1 MFYEAEL
8 RLLREAFRKS
18 RISTGVFDP
27 GSTQNAKKFDQFAFL
42 SGDADPVALLHHV
55 LPEVKPATVYRLRDP
70 FDCRYIFLQLP
81 DFPNGAV
88 LVIGPYLATAP
99 TQRQVLEFA
108 ERHGIS
114 PSRQKNLFNYIFA
127 MPLLPD
133 NSQLY
138 MLLEAFYERLW
149 GINGFSVEYLDRDPY
164 PSSLP
169 SLSDKGESNVEDD
182 ILFTMK
188 NMEQRYNYENE
199 LMAAVSQGQLH
210 KAHSLLNNVST
221 NLFEQRVAD
230 PVRNTKNYC
239 IIMNTLLRKAAEQG
253 GVHPMF
259 LDKASSTYAAQIEQL
274 VSLEQVLPFMTE
286 MFRAY
291 CRLVRKHSTR
301 DYSPPVQQALLCIES
316 NLASDLSLR
325 TIAETLN
332 ISSSYLSTI
341 FKKETGMTIT
351 DFIAQRRV
359 ERAKELL
366 RTTRLQIQTIAQHCG
381 IVDVHYFSKIF
392 KKITGMTPK
401 AYRDSLKR

>member
-8 RLLREAFRKS
+8 RLLRETFRKS
-18 RISTGVFDP
+18 RINTGIFDP
-27 GSTQNAKKFDQFAFL
+27 GAAQDNKKFNQLAFL
-42 SGDADPVALLHHV
+42 SGDADPAALLRHV
-55 LPEVKPATVYRLRDP
+55 LPEVQPATVYRLRDP

-81 DFPNGAV
+81 EFPHDAV
-88 LVIGPYLATAP
+88 LVIGPYLAAAP

-108 ERHGIS
+108 ELHGIS
-114 PSRQKNLFNYIFA
+114 PSRQKSLFNYIFA

-138 MLLEAFYERLW
+138 MLLESFYERIW
-149 GINGFSVEYLDRDPY
+149 GINGFTVEYMDRDPY
-164 PSSLP
+164 PSSLT
-169 SLSDKGESNVEDD
+169 SLSDKGDNPEDD

-188 NMEQRYNYENE
+188 NMEQRYGYENE
-199 LMAAVSQGQLH
+199 LMSAVSQGQIH
-210 KAHSLLNNVST
+210 KANSLLNSFST

-239 IIMNTLLRKAAEQG
+239 VIMNTLLRKAAEQG
-253 GVHPMF
+253 GVHPIF

-286 MFRAY
+286 MFRDY

-301 DYSPPVQQALLCIES
+301 DYSPPVQQALLCIET
-316 NLASDLSLR
+316 NLASELSLR
-325 TIAETLN
+325 TIAEKLN

-359 ERAKELL
+359 DRAKELL
-366 RTTRLQIQTIAQHCG
+366 RTTRLQVQTVAQHCG

-392 KKITGMTPK
+392 KKTTGMTPK

>member
-1 MFYEAEL
+1 MFYESEL
-8 RLLREAFRKS
+8 RLLREAFRKCH
-18 RISTGVFDP
+18 INTGIYDP
-27 GSTQNAKKFDQFAFL
+27 GTPKNSFKFDQMAFL
-42 SGDADPVALLHHV
+42 TGDADPVVLLHHV
-55 LPEVKPATVYRLRDP
+55 LPEVQPATVYRLRDS
-70 FDCRYIFLQLP
+70 FDCRYVFLQLP
-81 DFPNGAV
+81 ETLANAV

-99 TQRQVLEFA
+99 TQRQMLEFA
-108 ERHGIS
+108 EHHGIS
-114 PSRQKNLFNYIFA
+114 PSRQKNLFNYIHA

-133 NSQLY
+133 NSHLY

-149 GINGFSVEYLDRDPY
+149 GANGFAVEYLDRDSY
-164 PSSLP
+164 PSLP
-169 SLSDKGESNVEDD
+169 LLTGNSEASADED

-188 NMEQRYNYENE
+188 NMEMRYSYENE

-210 KAHSLLNNVST
+210 KAHSLLNGMST
-221 NLFEQRVAD
+221 QLFEQRVAD
-230 PVRNTKNYC
+230 PVRNIKNYC

-253 GVHPMF
+253 GVHPIF
-259 LDKASSTYAAQIEQL
+259 LDKVSSVHAAQIEQI
-274 VSLEQVLPFMTE
+274 VSLEQVQPFMTE

-301 DYSPPVQQALLCIES
+301 DYSPPVQQALLCIEA